1 MRGLPVKTIVTK
13 HEDLEVEID
22 EEQIE
27 YLMCALLKEDYETQK
42 ELLDKEFPELV
53 DAIKV
58 VYQAYSGKPID
69 YVERFSH

>member
-1 MRGLPVKTIVTK
+1 MRGLPMKTIVTK

-42 ELLDKEFPELV
+42 EILEVEFPELV
-53 DAIKV
+53 DAMKV
-58 VYQAYSGKPID
+58 VFQAYSGKPID

>member
-1 MRGLPVKTIVTK
+1 MKTIVTK